1 MHADGTQP
9 QCLTDGIPNSDL
21 DGARPKFQVVKPW
34 KNEIGSVAFHVISMN
49 LVAMFGARPNAHN
62 D

>member
-1 MHADGTQP
+1 MAHNANASQMAS
-9 QCLTDGIPNSDL
+9 PNSDL
-21 DGARPKFQVVKPW
+21 DSARPKFQVVKPW

-49 LVAMFGARPNAHN
+49 LVVMFGARPNAHN